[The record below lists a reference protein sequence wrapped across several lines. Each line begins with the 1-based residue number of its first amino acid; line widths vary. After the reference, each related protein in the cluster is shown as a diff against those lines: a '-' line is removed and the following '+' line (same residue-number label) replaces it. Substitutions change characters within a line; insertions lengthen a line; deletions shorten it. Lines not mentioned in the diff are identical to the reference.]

1 MTQSTRVRRRIT
13 VVAFMSLAA
22 IAGVASAAWACTAA
36 PPVTSISPK
45 VGQPGTEV
53 RVAGMNYDAGPVEIR
68 WNGATGPVLATAEAV
83 GKKGAASFSQVV
95 NVPAD
100 MAGGMYY
107 MVAVQR
113 DTAGSVV
120 YKVADTFEVTAP
132 AASAAMPSVSS
143 ASATG
148 DLWSAFAPGSE
159 VATSGD
165 STTAATGADSSTS
178 RNLALGVGLMGIG
191 TAALLGGFAVDVAR
205 RRRATAEQ

>member
-1 MTQSTRVRRRIT
+1 MAQSTRVRQRT
-13 VVAFMSLAA
+13 KVVAVGGFTSLAA

-36 PPVTSISPK
+36 APVTSISPK
-45 VGQPGTEV
+45 VGQPGAEV
-53 RVAGMNYDAGPVEIR
+53 RVAGTNYAAGPVEIR
-68 WNGATGPVLATAEAV
+68 WNGATGPVLATAQ
-83 GKKGAASFSQVV
+83 GPSFSQVV

-113 DTAGSVV
+113 NTAGSVV
-120 YKVADTFEVTAP
+120 YKVADTFEVSAP
-132 AASAAMPSVSS
+132 AASAATPSVSS

-148 DLWSAFAPGSE
+148 DLWSAFAPGAE
-159 VATSGD
+159 VATLGD

-191 TAALLGGFAVDVAR
+191 TAALLGGFAVAVAR
-205 RRRATAEQ
+205 RRRATAEH